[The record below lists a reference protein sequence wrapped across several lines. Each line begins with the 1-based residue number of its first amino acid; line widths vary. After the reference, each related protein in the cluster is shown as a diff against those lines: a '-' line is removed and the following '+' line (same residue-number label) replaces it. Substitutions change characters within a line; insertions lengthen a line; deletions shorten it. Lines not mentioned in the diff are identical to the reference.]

1 MIRQYLQL
9 VRFPGIFTAFTNIL
23 LGYAIV
29 QGEQFGLHLLGP
41 LLATTGC
48 LFLAGMSLNDY
59 FDYNIDKKERP
70 HRPIPSGKIPRK
82 NALYL
87 GIIFLI
93 IGNISSAFVGPETV
107 VITIVMSFLIF
118 SYDFKTKDFP
128 AIGILTLSA
137 IRFLNVILGT
147 SIAFDSEIVYFAI
160 PLAIFVAGISIFA
173 NSEVSGYSRKS
184 ELLNVIFILA
194 TIAASI
200 IVIFDNISV
209 IFIGFL
215 GLFIASV
222 FVPFV
227 FFKDKNVKSVQ
238 KKISFQLLAIIVLDA
253 AIVSAFAEISYAI
266 VTLSLYIP
274 AIVIIKKLYL
284 T

>member
-1 MIRQYLQL
+1 MIRHYLQL

-23 LGYAIV
+23 LGYAVV

-59 FDYNIDKKERP
+59 FDYKIDKKERLQ
-70 HRPIPSGKIPRK
+70 RPIPSGKIPRK

-93 IGNISSAFVGPETV
+93 IGNISSIFVGLETV
-107 VITIVMSFLIF
+107 IVTIVMSFLIF
-118 SYDFKTKDFP
+118 SYDFKTKKFP
-128 AIGILTLSA
+128 VIGILTLSS

-147 SIAFDSEIVYFAI
+147 SIAFNEEIVYIAI

-173 NSEVSGYSRKS
+173 SSEVSGYSRKS
-184 ELLNVIFILA
+184 EILNVIFILA
-194 TIAASI
+194 TIVTSI
-200 IVIFDNISV
+200 IIIFDKIT
-209 IFIGFL
+209 IIQIGFM

-222 FVPFV
+222 FVPYV
-227 FFKDKNVKSVQ
+227 FFKDKNMKSVQ
-238 KKISFQLLAIIVLDA
+238 KKITGQLLAIIILDA
-253 AIVSAFAEISYAI
+253 AIISAFAELSYAI
-266 VTLSLYIP
+266 ITLSLYVP
-274 AIVIIKKLYL
+274 AYVIIKKLYI